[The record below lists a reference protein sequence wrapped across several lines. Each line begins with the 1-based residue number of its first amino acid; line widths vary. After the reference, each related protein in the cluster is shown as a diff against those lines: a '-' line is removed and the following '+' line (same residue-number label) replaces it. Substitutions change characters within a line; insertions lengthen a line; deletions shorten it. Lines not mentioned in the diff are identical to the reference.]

1 MNHKHLRQPSGV
13 KLKYVGY
20 RDQTIIMVSDHP
32 IKGNYSTIPLP
43 VELEL
48 FSAEDLILNFQVQDG
63 KFFSKLQIKTGK
75 NLKVAVVSNW
85 KMACGIATYA
95 EHLLEKLIPKLG
107 EVKIFSEIQDTYT
120 GLLNLACGLQLND
133 AVIPCWKRGQNL
145 LQLVKEIKNFN
156 PDIVLINHEWGL
168 FPNARYWLSMMT
180 QLSNYRIITI
190 IHSTFYHA
198 DKTIVEAS
206 LPELIIHQIGGK
218 DVLENTKQIS
228 GKIHLIPHGCYEY
241 QPGHLWNFYRT
252 PQTFIQVGFGLRY
265 KRFEDSVQAAFI
277 LKEKY
282 PNIFFTGIFSESP
295 YAKVAHQ
302 MYFVELL
309 NLVKKL
315 NLEENVAIIR
325 GFQSDT
331 VINSY
336 LRTNAVAVFPYGSDP
351 KHEVWGSSGAARL
364 AMSKGLPVITAN
376 HNHFSD
382 LPTLKAN
389 GPEGLAQTLDQL
401 FSDPEF
407 KKQQIQAQIDFIQN
421 NSWEI
426 TAQKFIGI
434 FES

>member
-1 MNHKHLRQPSGV
+1 M
-13 KLKYVGY
+13 KYVGY
-20 RDQTIIMVSDHP
+20 RDQTILMVSDHP
-32 IKGNYSTIPLP
+32 IKGNYLTLP
-43 VELEL
+43 VPTELES
-48 FSAEDLILNFQVQDG
+48 FSAEELILNFQIKNG
-63 KFFSKLQIKTGK
+63 NFFSKLQNKQSK

-107 EVKIFSEIQDTYT
+107 EVKIFCEIQDSYT
-120 GLLNLACGLQLND
+120 GPLDNSNS
-133 AVIPCWKRGQNL
+133 VIPCWKRNQSL
-145 LQLVKEIKNFN
+145 SQLVSEIKKFN

-180 QLSNYRIITI
+180 QLSNYRIIAI
-190 IHSTFYHA
+190 LHSTFYHA

-206 LPELIIHQIGGK
+206 LPEVVVHQIGGK
-218 DVLENTKQIS
+218 KVLESIKQIS

-241 QPGHLWNFYRT
+241 QPGNLWNFYRT
-252 PQTFIQVGFGLRY
+252 AQTFIQIGFGLRY
-265 KRFEDSVQAAFI
+265 KRFEDSIRATAI

-282 PNIFFTGIFSESP
+282 PNVFFTGIFSESP
-295 YAKVAHQ
+295 YAKVDHQ
-302 MYFVELL
+302 LYFNELMAL
-309 NLVKKL
+309 IEKL
-315 NLEENVAIIR
+315 NLQENVAIIR

-336 LRTNAVAVFPYGSDP
+336 LRTNSVAVFPYGSDP

-376 HNHFSD
+376 HNHFYD
-382 LPTLKAN
+382 LPTLKTDNINELAN
-389 GPEGLAQTLDQL
+389 LLDQL
-401 FSDPEF
+401 FCDPVF
-407 KKQQIQAQIDFIQN
+407 RKQQVEKQIEFIQN

-426 TAQKFIGI
+426 TAQKFIQV